1 MIAQSHDS
9 PRSAHL
15 RQLSPATLCTIA
27 ACVAE
32 QCWPARE
39 WSTGLQ
45 QTITGQPNT
54 NSTQNT
60 KTNSAQTRTTST
72 NYTDPK
78 HYPNCKTARVYSAPA
93 SPHSHAGTIRTAPVV
108 FCHQGLVGRCA
119 CVQEACRVAENE
131 KKKIE
136 RVHWQKRLHLSQ
148 SDKWFCG
155 STCVS
160 RPHTQPH
167 PHKHTFKHERK
178 SHQPTS
184 VSPSLVSIQ
193 TALPG
198 PALNAD
204 RSRRSPKGKLTAS
217 NTHAPTSKRRSKQ
230 PHITQTHTPRQSWL
244 CTPLRWCLVQ
254 LACVPGH
261 KLVN

>member
-131 KKKIE
+131 KKKLKGCI
-136 RVHWQKRLHLSQ
+136 
-148 SDKWFCG
+148 G
-155 STCVS
+155 
-160 RPHTQPH
+160 
-167 PHKHTFKHERK
+167 RK
-178 SHQPTS
+178 DFISANQTS
-184 VSPSLVSIQ
+184 GFAGQ
-193 TALPG
+193 RAC
-198 PALNAD
+198 
-204 RSRRSPKGKLTAS
+204 
-217 NTHAPTSKRRSKQ
+217 HAPTHNHIRTSTRSNTRENRTSQ
-230 PHITQTHTPRQSWL
+230 QAFHRHLSRYRQL
-244 CTPLRWCLVQ
+244 CQ
-254 LACVPGH
+254 GQH
-261 KLVN
+261 